1 MVRNLRNLFQRAE
14 LTEQEVRTLHGIV
27 SLLTAEVNRGGDDP
41 DATA

>member
-27 SLLTAEVNRGGDDP
+27 SLLTSESGRGEP
-41 DATA
+41 